1 MTVGR
6 LKKILSNL
14 KDDSP
19 VTVRGKHIYHV
30 QVTHWDDDLDSNS
43 AEAVV
48 DIETVIEVEEK

>member
-30 QVTHWDDDLDSNS
+30 QVTHWDDEPDSAS

-48 DIETVIEVEEK
+48 NIETVDEVE